1 MIPRLSSPG
10 AGRLPGHA
18 GGPLT
23 RWWRMLH
30 FSAQMVVLAASPGSW
45 RGGQWPLVARQIVR
59 ACMPNLWWFGLLAA
73 LVALVITRIVVV
85 TAISYGLSRY
95 ALEMVIRVLVLEL
108 IPLAAAFFVAIRYA
122 LPAGAEI
129 HRLRRQ
135 GHFDALARQ
144 GLDPARHEL
153 VPRVLGGVLSVA
165 LLAGTA
171 GCLALVLAYLV
182 VHGFS
187 PWGLAGYVRTVGQVL
202 TPAVALVFAAKTL
215 CFAFAVAVIPPASA
229 MADAPRRALAGPELQ
244 GLFRMLSVMVLVELG
259 SLMVN
264 YS

>member
-1 MIPRLSSPG
+1 MSPRPSPPG
-10 AGRLPGHA
+10 LVALPSLA
-18 GGPLT
+18 GGLLT

-45 RGGQWPLVARQIVR
+45 HGAQWPLLAQQIVR
-59 ACMPNLWWFGLLAA
+59 ASMPNLWWFGLLAA

-129 HRLRRQ
+129 RRLRRD
-135 GHFDALARQ
+135 GHFEQLLRQ
-144 GLDPARHEL
+144 GIDPARQAL
-153 VPRVLGGVLSVA
+153 VPRVVGGVFAVV

-171 GCLALVLAYLV
+171 GSLALVLAYLV

-187 PWGLAGYVRTVGQVL
+187 PWGLTGYVRTVGQVL
-202 TPAVALVFAAKTL
+202 SPAVALVFAAKTL
-215 CFAFAVAVIPPASA
+215 AFAFAAAVIPPASA
-229 MADAPRRALAGPELQ
+229 MAEAPVRGRAGPELQ

-259 SLMVN
+259 SLLVN